1 MSKEQLEEIPIT
13 ADGTRASHLRSCKR
27 SIACMMEA
35 FNLDRGDLMGIVNE
49 VLQEQ
54 ENK

>member
-1 MSKEQLEEIPIT
+1 MDKEWLEDIT
-13 ADGTRASHLRSCKR
+13 ITTDGTRASHLRSCKR
-27 SIACMMEA
+27 SIACMVEE

-54 ENK
+54 EKQ